1 MNRKYT
7 QVNERV
13 WFTIFLLYQGMKSY
27 IIFLFSQSNIF
38 VTQYVLCRGRSD
50 KNIRIQL
57 RLCLSS
63 ELTMQLEYYFIIC
76 IIIRRPSVLLRQV
89 LVSGQIQY
97 LLQKCDAYTG
107 AETRI
112 NQVSYSLFRNKKLH
126 YYLKIIVLLTPKSRH
141 KIIPPLALY
150 LDP

>member
-13 WFTIFLLYQGMKSY
+13 WLTIFLLYQGMKSY
-27 IIFLFSQSNIF
+27 IIFLYSQSNIF

-89 LVSGQIQY
+89 LVSGQLQY
-97 LLQKCDAYTG
+97 LLQKMRRLHWVRNQNKSRTLGY
-107 AETRI
+107 
-112 NQVSYSLFRNKKLH
+112 NQVSYSPFRNKKLH
-126 YYLKIIVLLTPKSRH
+126 YYLLP
-141 KIIPPLALY
+141 
-150 LDP
+150 